1 MSRRIKSS
9 APDKEADPLRV
20 ESASL
25 KRKVSQPLSTGKMS
39 SERQISTMKTPKTTS
54 TTFILKDISAVQTV
68 LSAFAF
74 KSSRNGKLL
83 DMDDNGD
90 SIPQTLLS
98 QGEVNEMT
106 DIPVADLLYEK
117 SKRAYYFLDTRKM
130 QNKFWSVMIDVTVNG
145 PLPNTIQ
152 KPCWWCRH
160 KFSTKPIG
168 CPLKYHSQ
176 KSSGIEKER
185 FEEKLK
191 AANLPTTTND
201 FFETEGLFCSFPCC
215 KAFILDQKG
224 SVKYKESL
232 TLLSL
237 LFSILYSTDKHPV
250 GIFSLGRTKKK
261 PSTLKKPA
269 LDAPIKRD
277 TDAEDIHFPA
287 APSWKL
293 LKDYGGHLTIDEWR
307 STFGKLEYDL
317 TVNVRRPYMFCS
329 SQYISEKKIKLFKS
343 TRD

>member
-39 SERQISTMKTPKTTS
+39 SERQISTKKTPKTTS

-130 QNKFWSVMIDVTVNG
+130 QNKFWSVMIDVTANG

-201 FFETEGLFCSFPCC
+201 FFETEVYFAAFHVVKHSSSIKKDLSNIKNRLHCFLYYFPFC
-215 KAFILDQKG
+215 ILQINTPLEFFR
-224 SVKYKESL
+224 SVE
-232 TLLSL
+232 
-237 LFSILYSTDKHPV
+237 
-250 GIFSLGRTKKK
+250 
-261 PSTLKKPA
+261 LKRNPQ
-269 LDAPIKRD
+269 L
-277 TDAEDIHFPA
+277 
-287 APSWKL
+287 
-293 LKDYGGHLTIDEWR
+293 
-307 STFGKLEYDL
+307 
-317 TVNVRRPYMFCS
+317 
-329 SQYISEKKIKLFKS
+329 
-343 TRD
+343 